1 MTADSATLYG
11 LTRCDTCTKARRW
24 LERFGIPFTF
34 VDYREQRVPPETLK
48 AWAEQLGGFD
58 ALVNRQ
64 STSWRELPPARK
76 QPGSAPE
83 YLLLIREHPTLVK
96 RPLLVRGGTVT
107 LGFTDS
113 LYKRVFGI

>member
-1 MTADSATLYG
+1 MTTLPTLYG
-11 LTRCDTCTKARRW
+11 LPKCDTTTKARRW
-24 LERFGIPFTF
+24 LERFGIAHEF

-58 ALVNRQ
+58 ALLNRQ

-83 YLLLIREHPTLVK
+83 YLLLLREYPTLVK
-96 RPLLVRGGTVT
+96 RPVLVRGGTVT